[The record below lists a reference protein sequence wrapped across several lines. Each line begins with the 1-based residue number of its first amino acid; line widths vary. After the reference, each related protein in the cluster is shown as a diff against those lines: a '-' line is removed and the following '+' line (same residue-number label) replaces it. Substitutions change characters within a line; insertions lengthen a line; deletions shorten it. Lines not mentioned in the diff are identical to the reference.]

1 MNVLYV
7 YAGRRNREF
16 EEEIRGELGRRFGEP
31 RQLGS
36 EFGQGDMTTVTLAFD
51 EPREEVHAV
60 VEMLR
65 GYRGVIDAAEGS
77 FGEGA

>member
-7 YAGRRNREF
+7 YAGRQSREF
-16 EEEIRGELGRRFGEP
+16 EEEVRSELHRRHGEV

-51 EPREEVHAV
+51 EPLEDVHAV
-60 VEMLR
+60 VETLR
-65 GYRGVIDAAEGS
+65 GYRDVVDAAEGS